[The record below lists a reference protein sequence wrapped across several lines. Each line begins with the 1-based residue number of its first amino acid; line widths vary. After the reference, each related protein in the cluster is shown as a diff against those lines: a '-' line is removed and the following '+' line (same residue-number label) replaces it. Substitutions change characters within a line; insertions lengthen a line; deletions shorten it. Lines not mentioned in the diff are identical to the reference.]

1 MKLTPEKV
9 VIGGIL
15 LWWLLLRNKSGS
27 NSAPIQQPA
36 SPRSNPSVPLPTR
49 PTVPGTQAGGSAPTI
64 TGTGEY
70 CYNVVI

>member
-36 SPRSNPSVPLPTR
+36 SPRSNPSTPLPSR
-49 PTVPGTQAGGSAPTI
+49 PTVPGTTASNSMPTVS
-64 TGTGEY
+64 GDY
-70 CYNVVI
+70 CYNMVI